1 MRSKCAGI
9 PRVIDFGQGKMLFSP
24 PQFVQDG
31 DDSVKCIAGPIAH
44 SNQIQS
50 VRADKLKA
58 GCPVTLQTETI
69 Q

>member
-1 MRSKCAGI
+1 MLSKCPGI
-9 PRVIDFGQGKMLFSP
+9 PRVIDFGEGKMLFSP

-31 DDSVKCIAGPIAH
+31 GDSVKCIADPIAH

-50 VRADKLKA
+50 VRADKSKA
-58 GCPVTLQTETI
+58 RVLARPQPETI